1 MEGARAVLACCRTV
15 TVLDWRLISALVA
28 GPLLMAA
35 VALSP
40 TAFVALLGLL
50 VILGGMLEWVR
61 LTDRGAGTRVG
72 LLALTVMVWILMLVA
87 MQQNQRFLYPLL
99 AFGVFWW
106 CIMAWQMIVGGVRVV
121 PVVPGLLATLW
132 PLLASWVLLAV
143 RDRYFLYIFLLI
155 VFFADVA
162 AYAGGQLFGHEK
174 LASDISPGKTWAGF
188 YCALGAG
195 FLMALVL
202 GWVRG
207 FPELGLLGLVG
218 VLFSQVGDLTIS
230 LLKRRV
236 HVKDSSS
243 FIPGHGGL
251 LDRLDSLAGAA
262 PFVAGGL
269 VLFGMLK

>member
-1 MEGARAVLACCRTV
+1 MAIM
-15 TVLDWRLISALVA
+15 LDWRLFSALVA

-40 TAFVALLGLL
+40 VAFVALLGLV
-50 VILGGMLEWVR
+50 VILGGVLEWVR
-61 LTDRGAGTRVG
+61 LAGLGARARIA
-72 LLALTVMVWILMLVA
+72 LLTSTVVAWVLMLA
-87 MQQNQRFLYPLL
+87 AALWNQQFLYPLFAL
-99 AFGVFWW
+99 GVFWW
-106 CIMAWQMIVGGVRVV
+106 CLMAWQVIAGGARVV

-143 RDRYFLYIFLLI
+143 QDRFFLYSFLLV

-162 AYAGGQLFGHEK
+162 AYAGGHLFGHEK
-174 LASDISPGKTWAGF
+174 LAPGISPGKTWAGF
-188 YCALGAG
+188 YSALGAG
-195 FLMALVL
+195 GLVALLL
-202 GWVRG
+202 GWARG

-218 VLFSQVGDLTIS
+218 VLFAQIGDLTVS

-236 HVKDSSS
+236 HAKDSSG

-262 PFVAGGL
+262 PFVVGGL
-269 VLFGMLK
+269 ILLGVLR